1 MDFGVFLEQTR
12 RGVDQGE
19 AFRDMFAVVDAAESW
34 GLDIVWLAEM
44 LFNPARSVLSGPL
57 LVASWIA
64 SRTKRVRTGTAVQ
77 LLPLS
82 HPLRLAGDI
91 TTLDHLSQGRFAFG
105 IGRSGSPR
113 AYDALGVPYAESQE
127 RFFESLEII
136 LEAWKGEPFSYEG
149 KFYRFEN
156 AAVAPRPYRLPHPP
170 LRMAATTPETFP
182 RVAKMGL
189 PIFVGLRGM
198 SIPEL
203 AGHLRTYRA
212 AWHEAGHPGDG
223 DVCLRIPLYAAPTAE
238 AAIEEPCET
247 ITYYFQ
253 RQANLTRAPMGRA
266 GTGPVERRQS
276 QAQRLASLTYDEIL
290 STKVAFGTASGM
302 IDRLS
307 QLKEELSLSGI
318 AAELN
323 PGGLLPLERELR
335 SLEILTQQVMP
346 AFK

>member
-1 MDFGVFLEQTR
+1 MDFGIFLEQTR
-12 RGVDQGE
+12 RGVNQED
-19 AFRDMFAVVDAAESW
+19 AFREMFALAESAETW

-57 LVASWIA
+57 LMASWIA

-82 HPLRLAGDI
+82 HPLRLAGDV
-91 TTLDHLSQGRFAFG
+91 TTLDHLSQGRFDLG

-127 RFFESLEII
+127 RFFESLDII
-136 LEAWKGEPFSYEG
+136 LKAWKGEPFSYDG

-156 AAVAPRPYRLPHPP
+156 AAVTPRPYRQPHPP
-170 LRMAATTPETFP
+170 VRMAATTPETFP
-182 RVAKMGL
+182 KVGGMGL

-203 AGHLRTYRA
+203 AGHLKTYRA
-212 AWHEAGHPGDG
+212 AWREAGHPGDG
-223 DVCLRIPLYAAPTAE
+223 DVCLRIPLYAAPTE
-238 AAIEEPCET
+238 QAAIEEPRET

-253 RQANLTRAPMGRA
+253 RQADLTRAPMGRA
-266 GTGPVERRQS
+266 GTGPIERRQS

-290 STKVAFGTASGM
+290 TTKVAFGTAAGL
-302 IDRLS
+302 IDRLK
-307 QLKEELSLSGI
+307 QLKGELGLTGI

-323 PGGLLPLERELR
+323 PGGLLPFAQEMR
-335 SLEILTQQVMP
+335 SLEIMTQQVMP